1 MNETATYKGHKAVK
15 YGRSSLVVY
24 RDDHEVFH
32 TGRRNEEACKDLKAW
47 LVEFVD
53 KDHCLVVPTPKPR
66 E

>member
-24 RDDHEVFH
+24 RDDHEVFP
-32 TGRRNEEACKDLKAW
+32 TGKRNEKACKDLKTW
-47 LVEFVD
+47 LIGFVD
-53 KDHCLVVPTPKPR
+53 NGTVMSVPKPR

>member
-1 MNETATYKGHKAVK
+1 MNETANYKGHKAVK

-32 TGRRNEEACKDLKAW
+32 TGRRNEKACKDLKAW
-47 LVEFVD
+47 LVRFVD
-53 KDHCLVVPTPKPR
+53 KGPVMSVPKPR

>member
-1 MNETATYKGHKAVK
+1 MNETAMYKGHKAVK

-32 TGRRNEEACKDLKAW
+32 TGKRNEKACKDLKAW
-47 LVEFVD
+47 LVRFVD
-53 KDHCLVVPTPKPR
+53 NGPIMSVPKPR

>member
-15 YGRSSLVVY
+15 YGKSSLVVY

-32 TGRRNEEACKDLKAW
+32 TGRRNEKACKDLKAW
-47 LVEFVD
+47 LVRFVD
-53 KDHCLVVPTPKPR
+53 NGPIMSVPKPR

>member
-1 MNETATYKGHKAVK
+1 MNETANYKGHKAVK

-32 TGRRNEEACKDLKAW
+32 TGKRNEKACKDLKAW
-47 LVEFVD
+47 LIRFVD
-53 KDHCLVVPTPKPR
+53 NGPIMSVPKPR

>member
-1 MNETATYKGHKAVK
+1 MNETANYKGHKAVK

-32 TGRRNEEACKDLKAW
+32 TGKRNEKACKDLKAW
-47 LVEFVD
+47 LVRFVD
-53 KDHCLVVPTPKPR
+53 NGPVMSVPKPR

>member
-1 MNETATYKGHKAVK
+1 MNEIAMYKGHKAVK

-32 TGRRNEEACKDLKAW
+32 TGKRNEEACKDLKAW
-47 LVEFVD
+47 LVRFVD
-53 KDHCLVVPTPKPR
+53 NGPIMSVPKPR

>member
-15 YGRSSLVVY
+15 YGKSSLVVY
-24 RDDHEVFH
+24 RDDHEIFH
-32 TGRRNEEACKDLKAW
+32 TGRRNEKACKDLKAW

-53 KDHCLVVPTPKPR
+53 IDKGLVVPVPKPR

>member
-1 MNETATYKGHKAVK
+1 MNETAMYKGHKAVK

-32 TGRRNEEACKDLKAW
+32 TGRRNEKACKDLKAW
-47 LVEFVD
+47 LVRFVD
-53 KDHCLVVPTPKPR
+53 NGPIMSVPKPR

>member
-15 YGRSSLVVY
+15 YGKSSLVVY
-24 RDDHEVFH
+24 RDDHEIFH
-32 TGRRNEEACKDLKAW
+32 TGRRNEKACKDLKAW

-53 KDHCLVVPTPKPR
+53 KGPVMPMPKPR

>member
-1 MNETATYKGHKAVK
+1 MNETANYKGHKAVK

-32 TGRRNEEACKDLKAW
+32 TGKRNEKACKDLKAW
-47 LVEFVD
+47 LVRFVD
-53 KDHCLVVPTPKPR
+53 NGPIMSVPKPR